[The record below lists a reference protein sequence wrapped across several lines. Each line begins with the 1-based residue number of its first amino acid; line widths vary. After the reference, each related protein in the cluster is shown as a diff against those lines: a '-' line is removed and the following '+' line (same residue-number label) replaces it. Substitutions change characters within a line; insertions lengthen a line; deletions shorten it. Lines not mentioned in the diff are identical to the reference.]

1 MSATGVLLLGGLSRR
16 FGSVKALAQL
26 GPETLAERGWRVL
39 GEAFEHRLAVGKAAD
54 QLGLPFEVVD
64 DGVPMRAP
72 ISGVVGGL
80 RAAETDVAVFLPVDC
95 PLVSVESLRLLA
107 DSCVEAAVPAKAALP
122 AAYAKTALPLLDS
135 RLAAGDLDLA
145 GALNE
150 LEARIVEVPEDEL
163 VSVNT
168 ERELERVRGQVAA
181 QEEIGVQWSVG
192 SSSPARANE

>member
-1 MSATGVLLLGGLSRR
+1 MTATGVLLLGGLSRR

-72 ISGVVGGL
+72 IAGVVGGL
-80 RAAETDVAVFLPVDC
+80 RAVETEIAVFLPIDR
-95 PLVSVESLRLLA
+95 PLVSAESLQLLA
-107 DSCVEAAVPAKAALP
+107 DSCMEAAVPSKAELP
-122 AAYAKTALPLLDS
+122 AAYAKTALPLFDQ

-150 LEARIVEVPEDEL
+150 LEARIVEIPEDEL
-163 VSVNT
+163 VSIDT
-168 ERELERVRGQVAA
+168 ERELERVRGVVSA
-181 QEEIGVQWSVG
+181 
-192 SSSPARANE
+192 